1 MTQMPQCN
9 RQGTPWTGYQS
20 FSEPQPDKNSYLQ
33 STTDAI
39 SLERTMQTPHR
50 ETSASHWI

>member
-1 MTQMPQCN
+1 MTQMSQCN
-9 RQGTPWTGYQS
+9 RQGTPWTGYLW

-39 SLERTMQTPHR
+39 SLERTMQTPHI

>member
-20 FSEPQPDKNSYLQ
+20 VSEPQPDKNSYLQ

>member
-1 MTQMPQCN
+1 MTQMHQCN

-20 FSEPQPDKNSYLQ
+20 FSEAQPDKNSYLQ

-39 SLERTMQTPHR
+39 SLERTMQTPHI